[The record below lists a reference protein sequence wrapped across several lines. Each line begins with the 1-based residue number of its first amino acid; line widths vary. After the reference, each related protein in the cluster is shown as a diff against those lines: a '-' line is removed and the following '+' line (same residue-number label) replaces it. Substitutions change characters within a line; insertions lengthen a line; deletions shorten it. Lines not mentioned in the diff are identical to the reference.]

1 VVSRCSQVI
10 QHARLTLTAVVCCW
24 SGLQEAGTRA
34 IEADEQQRSADAL
47 KLYRTALEVI
57 AEALAL
63 QVCYFGVTITNA
75 DCSLYTVTGRIAHCD
90 TVCD

>member
-1 VVSRCSQVI
+1 
-10 QHARLTLTAVVCCW
+10 
-24 SGLQEAGTRA
+24 LQEAGTRA

-63 QVCYFGVTITNA
+63 QVCYFGVTVTNA
-75 DCSLYTVTGRIAHCD
+75 DSVDRDRPDHAL
-90 TVCD
+90 